1 VYCRFPKGLSSKELQ
16 DAVLKLG
23 KTTHPQILDSVEKM
37 FKEKDWK
44 IIWTPPYCPKLQPI
58 ELLWGVGKQRAAT
71 LYSKGCDLKTT
82 REHLRRGWCGVN
94 GSGTEQFEKCNVR
107 GCWDTAL
114 AEMNHWIAA
123 DLEHNT
129 GDDGR
134 SRGLTGEM
142 GQLGGAAGWT
152 RTDPTCTDID
162 DINEGDGTDI
172 VHRLGE
178 EAEIIAQ
185 ECIEVAAAH
194 IGGGDV

>member
-1 VYCRFPKGLSSKELQ
+1 
-16 DAVLKLG
+16 
-23 KTTHPQILDSVEKM
+23 M
-37 FKEKDWK
+37 FKKK
-44 IIWTPPYCPKLQPI
+44 IGRSFGHHNTARSCSPFSWFG
-58 ELLWGVGKQRAAT
+58 GVCKQRAAT

>member
-1 VYCRFPKGLSSKELQ
+1 M
-16 DAVLKLG
+16 KLG